1 MNFGSSECGSTRC
14 PEGIPDSALTFKV
27 SQNSPS
33 ANLSQSR
40 KNQSG

>member
-14 PEGIPDSALTFKV
+14 PEGIPDAALTFKV

-33 ANLSQSR
+33 SNLSQSR
-40 KNQSG
+40 QDQSG